1 MNTNTDNIL
10 VTIELL
16 GLSPAKAMKKIEKE
30 IKAVDK
36 SPTANR
42 CCLFSIEYS
51 AEDTILQAE
60 IAIHARDHE
69 SLNAAATA
77 LANAIVAKY
86 PQADIVYSKNH
97 HANNYIL
104 AMLREEEYNFTM
116 AEQEKLLQKK

>member
-36 SPTANR
+36 SPTYNR

-77 LANAIVAKY
+77 LANAIGAKY

-104 AMLREEEYNFTM
+104 AMLRDEEHNFTT
-116 AEQEKLLQKK
+116 AE